1 MITVKTFTFNPVAVN
16 TCVLHDETGEAVLI
30 DCGCVTP
37 AEERMLTNYVWEQ
50 HLTVKRLLCTHLHFD
65 HVLGN
70 RFAERMYGVRPEAHR
85 DDAEQLPPPE
95 MQIRFMHISFPVEFV
110 QTGNSFLADG
120 ETIAFG
126 HSELTVLH
134 TPGHSPG
141 SLCFHAPQ
149 DGFVIAGDVLFQGSI
164 GRTDLWGG
172 NCQTLLA
179 SIRER
184 LLTLPEHTV
193 VYPGHGNSTT
203 IRIEKQYNTFLEN

>member
-37 AEERMLTNYVWEQ
+37 AEERTLVDYVSRH
-50 HLTVKRLLCTHLHFD
+50 HLTIKRLLCTHLHFD
-65 HVLGN
+65 HVPGN
-70 RFAERMYGVRPEAHR
+70 RFAERTYGVRPEAHR
-85 DDAEQLPPPE
+85 NDTEQLPPPE
-95 MQIRFMHISFPVEFV
+95 VQIRFMHVSFPVEFV
-110 QTGNSFLADG
+110 EIGNNFLEDG
-120 ETIAFG
+120 ETISFG
-126 HSELTVLH
+126 HSKLTALH

-149 DGFVIAGDVLFQGSI
+149 DGFVIAGDVLFQGGI

-172 NCQTLLA
+172 DYHTLIA

-184 LLTLPEHTV
+184 LLTLPEHTT
-193 VYPGHGNSTT
+193 VYPGHGNPTT
-203 IRIEKQYNTFLEN
+203 IRFEKQYNPFL

>member
-16 TCVLHDETGEAVLI
+16 TCVLHDETGDAVLV

-37 AEERMLTNYVWEQ
+37 AEERALSDYVSGQ
-50 HLTVKRLLCTHLHFD
+50 GLTVKRLLCTHLHLD

-70 RFAERMYGVRPEAHR
+70 RFAERTYGVRPEAHR
-85 DDAEQLPPPE
+85 DDTEQLPPPE
-95 MQIRFMHISFPVEFV
+95 AQIRFMRLPLSVEFV
-110 QTGNSFLADG
+110 KVENFLTDG

-126 HSELTVLH
+126 RSELTALH

-141 SLCFHAPQ
+141 SLCFYAPK
-149 DGFVIAGDVLFQGSI
+149 DGFVLAGDVLFQSGI

-172 NCQTLLA
+172 DFDTLMA

-184 LLTLPEHTV
+184 LLTLPDDTA
-193 VYPGHGNSTT
+193 VYPGHGPSTT
-203 IRIEKQYNTFLEN
+203 VKREKRNNPFL